1 MRSDNHF
8 SGRQGDVDLSLYRHP
23 VIADLEA
30 AFVTKKPTNP
40 LHFVKSWAMRRL
52 REGEEEDEE
61 AERQKELA
69 PRPMR
74 RRGAVVMA
82 KFEETEHW
90 KRFYL
95 KEQLPKNEECR
106 SRIMLGLRSVPFLQ
120 TLEWEDINYLV
131 QLGEVREYYADET
144 FVAKGQTIDRLFV
157 LISGEIK
164 RVGQDGPSVLYAEG
178 TFLFAEALISNHQA
192 GSNYLITSEKAWIC
206 GIEAY
211 VIHER
216 LREVNRR
223 KEDYFE
229 RILMNV
235 GLFTCLD
242 HEEMYK
248 LVLMIKELP
257 PFKAD
262 EVVIQKDQPVSSL
275 FLIARG
281 EFSLCR
287 KNLSGEITALQTFRE
302 GQFFDEEWLKAKC
315 HSEVAVIAR
324 TEGVLR
330 TCAWS

>member
-1 MRSDNHF
+1 MRSDSHF
-8 SGRQGDVDLSLYRHP
+8 SGRDLDLSVYRHP

-40 LHFVKSWAMRRL
+40 LHFVKAWAMRRL
-52 REGEEEDEE
+52 REGQDEEEEE
-61 AERQKELA
+61 GERAKA
-69 PRPMR
+69 VRPLR

-120 TLEWEDINYLV
+120 RFEWEDINYLV
-131 QLGEVREYYADET
+131 QLGEVREYYAEEI

-164 RVGQDGPSVLYAEG
+164 RAGQEGPSVLYAEG

-192 GSNYLITSEKAWIC
+192 SSNYLITSEKAWIC

-223 KEDYFE
+223 KEDYF
-229 RILMNV
+229 
-235 GLFTCLD
+235 
-242 HEEMYK
+242 
-248 LVLMIKELP
+248 
-257 PFKAD
+257 
-262 EVVIQKDQPVSSL
+262 
-275 FLIARG
+275 
-281 EFSLCR
+281 
-287 KNLSGEITALQTFRE
+287 
-302 GQFFDEEWLKAKC
+302 
-315 HSEVAVIAR
+315 
-324 TEGVLR
+324 
-330 TCAWS
+330 